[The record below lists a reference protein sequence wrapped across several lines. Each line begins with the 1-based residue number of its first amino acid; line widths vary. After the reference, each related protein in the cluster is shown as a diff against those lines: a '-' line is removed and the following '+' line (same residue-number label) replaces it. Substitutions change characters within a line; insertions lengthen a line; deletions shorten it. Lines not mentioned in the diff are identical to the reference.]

1 MTIAQGFLIEFNEEM
16 KKTRSM
22 LERVPDAALD
32 YKPHPKSMTMREL
45 ASHIAEMPGWGAVTV
60 QSDELDLQ
68 PPEGPAYEFYLG
80 ESRDGILGSF
90 DRNVIKAKSAI
101 SPVSNEEM
109 LVDWTLLMHAKP
121 IFTMPRIAV
130 LKSMTLSHIIH
141 HRAQLGV
148 YLRMNDVPIP
158 GMYGPSADDLEAG

>member
-1 MTIAQGFLIEFNEEM
+1 MTIAEGFFIEFDEEM

-22 LERVPDAALD
+22 LERVPDAVLD
-32 YKPHPKSMTMREL
+32 YKPHPKSMSMREL
-45 ASHIAEMPGWGAVTV
+45 ASHIAEIPGWGATALE
-60 QSDELDLQ
+60 SDELDLQ
-68 PPEGPAYEFYLG
+68 PPQGPAYKPYLG
-80 ESRDGILGSF
+80 ESSDGILGSF
-90 DRNVIKAKSAI
+90 DGSVVKAKEAI
-101 SPVSNEEM
+101 SAVSDEAI
-109 LVDWTLLMHAKP
+109 LTDWTFLMHAKP

-130 LKSMTLSHIIH
+130 LKSMTLCHIIH